1 VGRIVDEFVGAATNE
16 SELQDVTLS
25 DVSAPPNRGKP
36 AMARVGEPIVATP
49 PPLPAG
55 GEGGTPGGSARG
67 PKIGS
72 KGQSRSRAREHVTGG
87 SQTPTRAGEGD
98 GGQSEE
104 RVREAL
110 NREGSFDSEVDE
122 QRNNRRSVLSSPV
135 DPSASGEHPHTPVNG
150 ASAAAAPKA
159 VRRLRDTSNSTS
171 NPGLSRGRAL
181 GCLLHAQSVR
191 SSFYCT

>member
-1 VGRIVDEFVGAATNE
+1 
-16 SELQDVTLS
+16 
-25 DVSAPPNRGKP
+25 
-36 AMARVGEPIVATP
+36 MARVGEPIVATP
-49 PPLPAG
+49 PPLPSG

-87 SQTPTRAGEGD
+87 SQTPTGGRAGEGD

-104 RVREAL
+104 RVKEPL

-159 VRRLRDTSNSTS
+159 VRRLRDTSNGTS
-171 NPGLSRGRAL
+171 NPGLARGRAL
-181 GCLLHAQSVR
+181 GCPLHAQSVR
-191 SSFYCT
+191 SCFFCTARPCIRAPGRRGAGGCARLPATSMLHVRSRD